1 MEYSLQS
8 SMRSTTH
15 PPDGTTKSERGRI
28 CRAFLNLGVY
38 ARNARQ
44 RDCAALPSRARR
56 ALCKS
61 SGFLATFLT
70 SEVALARAMLQAKSA
85 TLEISARWSP

>member
-8 SMRSTTH
+8 SMCNTAH
-15 PPDGTTKSERGRI
+15 PPDGITKSGRGRI
-28 CRAFLNLGVY
+28 CGAFLNLCVY
-38 ARNARQ
+38 ARNAQQ
-44 RDCAALPSRARR
+44 RDDAGLPARARR

>member
-15 PPDGTTKSERGRI
+15 PPDGITKSGRGRI

-38 ARNARQ
+38 ARNAQQ

-56 ALCKS
+56 ALSKS
-61 SGFLATFLT
+61 SVFLAAFLPA
-70 SEVALARAMLQAKSA
+70 EVALARAMLQAKSA